1 MAHCVSHGRKIVGLY
16 SLIDRFL
23 FSGNQKLDLGAIN
36 VKFYRCKIQ
45 DSRVSAKNK
54 YAVSRLH
61 LGRTDQIVSEV
72 ATVRAHQAQTCSD
85 LRVPTVLKS
94 DLAR

>member
-16 SLIDRFL
+16 SLINLFL
-23 FSGNQKLDLGAIN
+23 FSGNQKLDLGVIN
-36 VKFYRCKIQ
+36 VKFYRCKNR

-54 YAVSRLH
+54 NAVSWKH
-61 LGRTDQIVSEV
+61 LGRTGQIVSEV
-72 ATVRAHQAQTCSD
+72 ATVRGHQARTCSD